1 VGKRIPFIPVIG
13 EELDVDGK
21 RIMRGIIRP
30 AIDPQRMVNYFYS
43 GAAEVV
49 ALGSKAPVLL
59 DPEGIEGYEAMW
71 QTGNVRNYAY
81 LPYRSRSATDN
92 QPISPPTP
100 MDMTGAID
108 KMVLMLQASEE
119 GIKATTGIF
128 DPSLGNNNP
137 REKSGRAIMAL
148 QKQGEAGSSNYIES
162 LKRSLVS
169 AGEILVDII
178 PKIYD
183 RPGRVLQILDINDEL
198 KAVAVGPAPPGQ
210 PQPQQPQGPTPAQQ
224 KMQAGFEKF
233 YDLKAGRYSVTVD
246 VGKSH
251 TTAREEGVTALSGL
265 VEAAPEYMLPRVGDI
280 LVESMDFPGHLKA
293 AERLKKQNPFA
304 QEQDDPAAGMQ
315 QMQAQMQQMG
325 QMLDGMTKELNAKN
339 QLLETDGIKAQRD
352 VALAQQKAAA
362 ELERLKLEQAHE
374 IRLQEMKNEA
384 DLMKAGISARD
395 ASLTLMGEAK
405 VGAIERQDD
414 GMLELELQARQHEH
428 EKSKQMQDHAQQ
440 AELAVT
446 PPPIDPNAQMAQN
459 DAAAE

>member
-1 VGKRIPFIPVIG
+1 
-13 EELDVDGK
+13 
-21 RIMRGIIRP
+21 
-30 AIDPQRMVNYFYS
+30 
-43 GAAEVV
+43 
-49 ALGSKAPVLL
+49 
-59 DPEGIEGYEAMW
+59 
-71 QTGNVRNYAY
+71 
-81 LPYRSRSATDN
+81 
-92 QPISPPTP
+92 
-100 MDMTGAID
+100 
-108 KMVLMLQASEE
+108 
-119 GIKATTGIF
+119 
-128 DPSLGNNNP
+128 
-137 REKSGRAIMAL
+137 
-148 QKQGEAGSSNYIES
+148 
-162 LKRSLVS
+162 
-169 AGEILVDII
+169 
-178 PKIYD
+178 
-183 RPGRVLQILDINDEL
+183 
-198 KAVAVGPAPPGQ
+198 
-210 PQPQQPQGPTPAQQ
+210 
-224 KMQAGFEKF
+224 MQAGFEKF